1 MSFPESTVPLDDE
14 YRDTLEYCGRT
25 FHKYSLET
33 GTYFAPVD
41 EEEVERLELM
51 HNVLSKVFDNRLIFP
66 PMAAPRSILDCGCG
80 SANWAVDVAEK
91 HPDCE
96 GLHTTTE
103 IAAAIATNGSVF
115 LLMLERF
122 ANVLGIDVS
131 PHMLP
136 EHSPRNLDFQID
148 DLNARFDRKN
158 PVGCCNRWLTVEAGL
173 RFREI
178 RSILF
183 TARWLLEGYV
193 RDIYRVTKPGGWC
206 QIVELYLNAQSD
218 NGRLTYSEW
227 IRRFHC
233 REWKAAKRCGCA
245 DHALSKW
252 SSRYLNTLSP
262 RKNPR
267 AALHMAG
274 WMESA
279 GFVDIESKLITLP
292 MSDWPTEARDQR
304 IGRANRENV
313 KELLET
319 AALYPLTEQ
328 TKMPMEEFEQLIS
341 MARDEAGDPGLKVGR

>member
-1 MSFPESTVPLDDE
+1 
-14 YRDTLEYCGRT
+14 
-25 FHKYSLET
+25 
-33 GTYFAPVD
+33 
-41 EEEVERLELM
+41 
-51 HNVLSKVFDNRLIFP
+51 
-66 PMAAPRSILDCGCG
+66 
-80 SANWAVDVAEK
+80 
-91 HPDCE
+91 
-96 GLHTTTE
+96 
-103 IAAAIATNGSVF
+103 
-115 LLMLERF
+115 
-122 ANVLGIDVS
+122 
-131 PHMLP
+131 MLP

-148 DLNARFDRKN
+148 DLNARFTFPGNSFDL
-158 PVGCCNRWLTVEAGL
+158 VHSQMVAGGVHASRWP
-173 RFREI
+173 
-178 RSILF
+178 S
-183 TARWLLEGYV
+183 YV

-218 NGRLTYSEW
+218 NGRLTY
-227 IRRFHC
+227 
-233 REWKAAKRCGCA
+233 

-341 MARDEAGDPGLKVGR
+341 MARDEAGDPGLKAYFPLYVFIGRKPTRGGQ